1 MPGRRTPRRRSAPR
15 SPIRR
20 ALAARHWPPVGPWAP
35 AAVLL
40 ATLAAAVATPS
51 HAAGL
56 TQWTTN
62 GVAVCT
68 AAGNQQN
75 PQLAPDGAGGAI
87 ITWQD
92 RRGSTVDDIYALRLR
107 ADGTPAPGWP
117 ANGLAV
123 CIAPFNQSVPQI
135 APDGA
140 GGAIVTWQDGR
151 ASGINDIYAQHV
163 LAGGTV
169 DPAWPANGL
178 ALCTASGSQGIPQ
191 IVPDGAGGAIVAW
204 QDPRNGNSDIYAQR
218 VLAGGSVD
226 PAWPADGAAVCTA
239 IRTQASPRMV
249 TDGAGGAIVTWQDA
263 RNGSPLQEIYDIYAQ
278 RMRVTGTADPAWP
291 LNGVPL
297 CLAYSNQLGP
307 QIATDGAGGAIVT
320 WYDRRSGQPID
331 PIFQD
336 IFAQRVSGAG
346 VPQWTPDGVA
356 VCTAVSTQMG
366 PVIAPDGAGGAIIAW
381 QDFRSDVSYDVYAQ
395 HVRADSTIAPGW
407 PVNGV
412 ALSSASSSQETPQIV
427 SDGAGGAIVTWFN
440 VISPPSFG
448 PIYRDVY
455 AQRVLANG
463 TIAPGWL
470 GDGIAVCAAD
480 STQQNPQIVT
490 DGAGG
495 AIITW
500 QDSRAG
506 GTNPLDVYA
515 QRVNDHPCAASSAAG
530 QLLSCGVVDWTNP
543 AGGAF
548 DDIANWNGGA
558 GPVPSGICPAS
569 CAPYDARFGIGASV
583 YGVSFSSGAT
593 SATVTV
599 AAGDHPTLHLAGNT
613 YQVGDL
619 HLEGA
624 GSGLT
629 VEGGTVAVDGAIQ
642 IGQAAALQ
650 PLSAGSGRTPAGAP
664 PGPSS
669 FRVAASGSAALTGN
683 GVPESIVFEPGGVL
697 ISAAAIPYDLEN
709 SGTLS
714 PGAETDGVGRVESN
728 ASYTQSAGGTLIVDL
743 GGSTP
748 GTGYDAMRFAGPA
761 TLGGTLAWK
770 LVAGY
775 LPAIGQEFE
784 VLVAHPRTGVFDSV
798 AVDIG
803 VSYTDTSVVL
813 TAIPTTPALASLV
826 SAEAEPGRVSVR
838 WFVSGAGAA
847 VSLYRARGLGGWAL
861 VGSAFPDGTGMV
873 RYVDTDVTPGRYGY
887 RLGLPSDTGEIAAG
901 EVWVDVPATS
911 AFGLRGVSPN
921 PAHGPLA
928 VSFSLG
934 AAEPAALELYDPSGR
949 RLQSRTI
956 DSPRPGNRVLTLG
969 TGRELASGVYLLR
982 LTQGAR
988 HATCR
993 VAVVR

>member
-1 MPGRRTPRRRSAPR
+1 MSGHHTPRRRRAPCC
-15 SPIRR
+15 PTRR
-20 ALAARHWPPVGPWAP
+20 ATAVRRRSRVGSWGAV
-35 AAVLL
+35 AVLL
-40 ATLAAAVATPS
+40 ATVVAAAAPPS
-51 HAAGL
+51 HAAGFIR
-56 TQWTTN
+56 WTTT

-75 PQLAPDGAGGAI
+75 PQLVPDGAGGAI
-87 ITWQD
+87 VTWQD
-92 RRGSTVDDIYALRLR
+92 RRGASLDDVYALRLR

-117 ANGLAV
+117 ANGVAL
-123 CIAPFNQSVPQI
+123 CTAPFNQSVPQI
-135 APDGA
+135 VSDGA

-169 DPAWPANGL
+169 DPAWPANGV

-191 IVPDGAGGAIVAW
+191 IVSDGAGGAIVAW
-204 QDPRNGNSDIYAQR
+204 QDPRNGNTDIYAQR
-218 VLAGGSVD
+218 VLAGGTVD
-226 PAWPADGAAVCTA
+226 PAWPVDGLAVSTA
-239 IRTQASPRMV
+239 IRTQSSPRMV
-249 TDGAGGAIVTWQDA
+249 TDGAGGAIVTWQDS

-278 RMRVTGTADPAWP
+278 RVRVAGVVDPAWP
-291 LNGVPL
+291 ANGVPV
-297 CLAYSNQLGP
+297 CIAFSNQIGP
-307 QIATDGAGGAIVT
+307 QITTDGAGGAIVT
-320 WYDRRSGQPID
+320 WYDRRFGQPID
-331 PIFQD
+331 PIYQD

-346 VPQWTPDGVA
+346 VTQWTPDGVA
-356 VCTAVSTQMG
+356 VCTAASTQVG
-366 PVIAPDGAGGAIIAW
+366 QVIAPDGAGGAIIAW
-381 QDFRSDVSYDVYAQ
+381 QDFRSDVSYDIYAQ
-395 HVRADSTIAPGW
+395 HLRADSTIAPGW

-412 ALSSASSSQETPQIV
+412 ALSTASSSQETPQIV

-448 PIYRDVY
+448 PVYRDIY

-470 GDGIAVCAAD
+470 ADGIAVCAAD

-495 AIITW
+495 AIVAW

-515 QRVNDHPCAASSAAG
+515 QRVNDHPCPASSAA
-530 QLLSCGVVDWTNP
+530 LLLQSCGVVDWTNA

-569 CAPYDARFGIGASV
+569 CALYDALFGIGGNV
-583 YGVSFSSGAT
+583 YGVSFSSGPS

-599 AAGDHPTLHLAGNT
+599 AAGDHPTFHLAGNT
-613 YQVGDL
+613 YQMGDL

-629 VEGGTVAVDGAIQ
+629 VEGGKVAVDGAIQ
-642 IGQAAALQ
+642 IGQTAALQ
-650 PLSAGSGRTPAGAP
+650 QLSARTRAQAGAP
-664 PGPSS
+664 AGPSS
-669 FRVAASGSAALTGN
+669 FRVAAGGSAALTGN
-683 GVPESIVFEPGGVL
+683 GVPKSIVFEPGGAL

-714 PGAETDGVGRVESN
+714 PGSETDGVGRVESH
-728 ASYTQSAGGTLIVDL
+728 ASYTQSPGGTLVIDL
-743 GGSTP
+743 GGSAP
-748 GTGYDAMRFAGPA
+748 GTGYDAMRFAGQA
-761 TLGGTLAWK
+761 TLSGTLAWK
-770 LVAGY
+770 LVGGY

-847 VSLYRARGLGGWAL
+847 VNLYRARGQGGW
-861 VGSAFPDGTGMV
+861 VGLASEFPDGTGMV
-873 RYVDTDVTPGRYGY
+873 AYVDTDVVPGRYGY
-887 RLGLPSDTGEIAAG
+887 RLGLPSDAGEIAAG
-901 EVWVDVPATS
+901 EVWVEVPATS

-934 AAEPAALELYDPSGR
+934 GAEPAALELYDPSGR
-949 RLQSRTI
+949 RLQSRSI

-988 HATCR
+988 RATCR

>member
-1 MPGRRTPRRRSAPR
+1 
-15 SPIRR
+15 
-20 ALAARHWPPVGPWAP
+20 V
-35 AAVLL
+35 
-40 ATLAAAVATPS
+40 
-51 HAAGL
+51 
-56 TQWTTN
+56 
-62 GVAVCT
+62 
-68 AAGNQQN
+68 
-75 PQLAPDGAGGAI
+75 
-87 ITWQD
+87 
-92 RRGSTVDDIYALRLR
+92 
-107 ADGTPAPGWP
+107 
-117 ANGLAV
+117 
-123 CIAPFNQSVPQI
+123 
-135 APDGA
+135 
-140 GGAIVTWQDGR
+140 
-151 ASGINDIYAQHV
+151 
-163 LAGGTV
+163 
-169 DPAWPANGL
+169 
-178 ALCTASGSQGIPQ
+178 ALCTAS
-191 IVPDGAGGAIVAW
+191 
-204 QDPRNGNSDIYAQR
+204 
-218 VLAGGSVD
+218 
-226 PAWPADGAAVCTA
+226 
-239 IRTQASPRMV
+239 
-249 TDGAGGAIVTWQDA
+249 
-263 RNGSPLQEIYDIYAQ
+263 
-278 RMRVTGTADPAWP
+278 
-291 LNGVPL
+291 
-297 CLAYSNQLGP
+297 
-307 QIATDGAGGAIVT
+307 
-320 WYDRRSGQPID
+320 
-331 PIFQD
+331 
-336 IFAQRVSGAG
+336 
-346 VPQWTPDGVA
+346 
-356 VCTAVSTQMG
+356 
-366 PVIAPDGAGGAIIAW
+366 
-381 QDFRSDVSYDVYAQ
+381 
-395 HVRADSTIAPGW
+395 
-407 PVNGV
+407 
-412 ALSSASSSQETPQIV
+412 SSQEAPQIV

-448 PIYRDVY
+448 PVYRDIY

-470 GDGIAVCAAD
+470 ADGIAVCSAD
-480 STQQNPQIVT
+480 STQQNPQIVS

-495 AIITW
+495 AIVAW

-515 QRVNDHPCAASSAAG
+515 QRVNDHPCPASSGALPL
-530 QLLSCGVVDWTNP
+530 QSCGVVDWTNA

-569 CAPYDARFGIGASV
+569 CALYDALFGIGGSV
-583 YGVSFSSGAT
+583 YGVSFSSGPT

-599 AAGDHPTLHLAGNT
+599 AAGDHPTFHLAGNT
-613 YQVGDL
+613 YQMGDL

-629 VEGGTVAVDGAIQ
+629 VEGGKVAVDGAIQ
-642 IGQAAALQ
+642 IGQTAALQ
-650 PLSAGSGRTPAGAP
+650 QLSATTGRAQAGALA
-664 PGPSS
+664 GPSS

-714 PGAETDGVGRVESN
+714 PGSETDGVGRVESN
-728 ASYTQSAGGTLIVDL
+728 ASYTQSAGGTLVIDL
-743 GGSTP
+743 GGGAP
-748 GTGYDAMRFAGPA
+748 GTGYDALRFAGQA
-761 TLGGTLAWK
+761 TLGGALAWK
-770 LVAGY
+770 LVGGY

-826 SAEAEPGRVSVR
+826 SAEAEPGRVSLR

-847 VSLYRARGLGGWAL
+847 VNLYRARGQGGWVRLA
-861 VGSAFPDGTGMV
+861 SAFPDGTGMV
-873 RYVDTDVTPGRYGY
+873 AYLDTDVLPGRYGY
-887 RLGLPSDTGEIAAG
+887 RLGLPSDAGEIGAG

-934 AAEPAALELYDPSGR
+934 GAEPAALELYDPSGR
-949 RLQSRTI
+949 RLQSRSI

-988 HATCR
+988 RATCR